1 MCVYKSVCEY
11 MCVYVS
17 KIVVFSLGGGRT
29 TGHGQLLKKRKD
41 DIHFVIDVI
50 AQVDYI
56 LCAFDC

>member
-29 TGHGQLLKKRKD
+29 TGHGQLLNKHKD

-56 LCAFDC
+56 LCTFYC